1 MDKPAAPDHP
11 IHELLVRRWSP
22 RAFSDHLI
30 EPDKIHSLLEAA
42 RWSASSFNEQPWSFL
57 IATRDDEAL
66 FSKAVSCLF
75 EANQSWAQTAPLLIL
90 TTSKKSFS
98 HNNKPNRVYLHD
110 LGLAIGSLSLQ
121 ATAMGLALHQMA
133 GVDVEKIRQLYDVPP
148 DHDPI
153 TAIAVGYPGDPQQL
167 PPKIREIEQSPR
179 TRKSLSEFVF
189 SGQFDTPAII

>member
-189 SGQFDTPAII
+189 SGQFGTPAII